1 MFRELKPSTLLNPVP
16 AVMVSCRGTDINS
29 QPNIITVAWAGTV
42 CSEPPMV
49 SISVRKSR
57 HSHALIT
64 QSGEFAINL
73 VNEQLAKAC
82 DYCGVKSGRDVDKY
96 NICKLDTI
104 AIDKLQYAP
113 GIAQSPLILGCK
125 VKSVTELGSHDM
137 IIGEIVTVM
146 ADSYLFDKDDRLC
159 LDKANLIAYNHGE
172 YFSLGKKQGFF
183 GWSIAS
189 KKVLARR
196 GLSDSKPE
204 NKPSNRKSN
213 YTKPNGKSFKKGKS
227 KAK

>member
-16 AVMVSCRGTDINS
+16 AVMVSCRGADPDS
-29 QPNIITVAWAGTV
+29 RPNIITIAWAGTV

-57 HSHALIT
+57 HSHLLIT
-64 QSGEFAINL
+64 QSGEFAVNL
-73 VNEQLAKAC
+73 VNQSLAKAC

-96 NICKLDTI
+96 SRCKLDTI

-137 IIGEIVTVM
+137 IVGEIVTVM
-146 ADSYLFDKDDRLC
+146 ADSTLFDKDDRLC
-159 LDKANLIAYNHGE
+159 LDKAGLVAYNHGE
-172 YFSLGKKQGFF
+172 YFSLGKKLGFF

-196 GLSDSKPE
+196 GLTEAKPS
-204 NKPSNRKSN
+204 NKPSNYKKPYARRN
-213 YTKPNGKSFKKGKS
+213 TKPAKKGR
-227 KAK
+227 

>member
-16 AVMVSCRGTDINS
+16 AVMVSCCGTDPDS
-29 QPNIITVAWAGTV
+29 RPNIITVAWAGTV

-57 HSHALIT
+57 HSHSLIT
-64 QSGEFAINL
+64 KSGEFAINL
-73 VNEQLAKAC
+73 VNESLAKAC

-96 NICKLDTI
+96 SQCKLDTI

-146 ADSYLFDKDDRLC
+146 ADNSLFDKDDRLC
-159 LDKANLIAYNHGE
+159 LDKAGLIAYNHGE
-172 YFSLGKKQGFF
+172 YFSLGKKLGFF

-196 GLSDSKPE
+196 GLTDSKPT
-204 NKPSNRKSN
+204 NKPSGHKKTYAKRN
-213 YTKPNGKSFKKGKS
+213 TKPNKKGK
-227 KAK
+227 